1 MACVLHTADNGKINK
16 VTDGSNEPSKLFQ
29 QIYNIPILSL
39 EDSIKIYQNTFSD
52 KVQKNKKELNLNGNI
67 YTSNTGESYII
78 KIYDG
83 INGEVIDL
91 ESRKNKDKIGLSVV
105 DSAGN
110 KVASMGLFKDLNDNM
125 FYANIVNV
133 KEEYQRQGIASS
145 LYQFLKNEN
154 IAVKDSEIQ
163 TEAGKALKSSMR
175 EPALVFE
182 TPSGQ
187 NYLTYL
193 EALQNTDQGEISL
206 KVNDVVIGKVN
217 SDTNIDTFEGAL
229 NYFVKQGV
237 LTGERILDVD
247 GSEITVTA
255 GDTITA
261 KQLTADSVENIAT
274 KLLGESGVQRMNDGN
289 FIFTKNLNTRIIN
302 GEKVKE
308 SDVDKMTYDELKTN
322 YGEETAI
329 QIETER
335 ETEKQLLPTTLKRR
349 IDEDTDIKTED
360 ELVRS
365 AKNLLNSLGVKIT
378 SIEDYEKNTALKND
392 GVHPDST
399 ALADI
404 VNKVIAFRNGEVT
417 RNDLIE
423 ETMHF
428 IEASLDPAVTEPVRR
443 MIHTT
448 PEWQEHSQLYYDIY
462 SKEYSGEKL
471 EEVVRR
477 EILGKVMA
485 NAVSTNFE
493 LSQNATITQQSIFDQ
508 IRNFLQQFFDKVNAY
523 FSPNTQSQIDQ
534 LNNDIFV
541 KLMAGE
547 LADDLNINQNYGTKL
562 RLYSASRNISDDLV
576 QIQRQA
582 ENALTVLESQSFQI
596 AKNDATQ
603 RQLLKQARESLG
615 KATERFDVIKDIS
628 DIIHKS
634 QEEKLARAELA
645 ASFSYLTNVAKK
657 QLTYLQRAVKRNAQ
671 NNFHFSSE
679 EQAVYSTMLSQFD
692 RYILPAAKKTLEDKK
707 DRTKAEDKILEEIDK
722 TISEVQK
729 LKGQVA
735 TLDRKS
741 KDVVV
746 DLLAK
751 RLDLSD
757 EQRQFV
763 QNQVDAQQSEVSWFF
778 NQFGTLAHSSNILL
792 NAAGH
797 VISKTVQESREGFLT
812 DLQPFIKRLKDSG
825 YLSGAKTKEFAKD
838 GYIENRFNDK
848 AREEAISQMRYEI
861 YKDISGDNISKEE
874 YDKMTTF
881 PKLTV
886 EQQAESERRF
896 EDWYLDNI
904 ALSATSAEQVK
915 LRKQELA
922 QYSVDTQRYERNS
935 RLAFFNIVQN
945 AEIQDGIP
953 VYTEDMKYDFEQL
966 KKQRTYDKSIFTVD
980 GELKDGIEYRSEE
993 EYESTLVEKD
1003 GAQQETD
1010 IVKISNNLYASLVPG
1025 TADSA
1030 SILAFELSKI
1040 DNNRLAVNKVKN
1052 RENQGFP
1059 TEFTRR
1065 LSELDSKQAYDF
1077 LTLNSYIGYTNEY
1090 YESFNNQS
1098 LIDRLKEELG
1108 GDNDYQIRNLIENI
1122 AVTTKKK
1129 NTILQSNR
1137 EMNNPSET
1145 NYDNMEKNSEVSAIK
1160 EYEEDLERYY
1170 REASAIIG
1178 KRGEIIDEDNISE
1191 TIPNRAFRSYMNDTA
1206 RVSQLV
1212 YDKDVLDEIDLENI
1226 DKIFNAITEHTTL
1239 NKKTEV
1245 LDLRKFVQAFAS
1257 GRENKIDKRY
1267 SRVFSLTADEYREMS
1282 EQEIFAYM
1290 TNEAL
1295 QYSYTRLL
1303 PYFRKSQP
1311 TGVDRALFE
1320 LEAGVLK
1327 PSDFMNNYFKGEYP
1341 YLQITPNYNFQE
1353 ANETNHKNPH
1363 FQQAKLNGTPM
1374 FRTFEVET
1382 TEADVKNKSVDQLY
1396 NEGKLNKYVSKDFL
1410 KEYDIDLVHLFNT
1423 GEERARKNEKKFEA
1437 RQAFLD
1443 LQKQSLTKLGEFGR
1457 HNLYQLPQKEKG
1469 KFRKIEDLLKREGG
1483 VKAIAEEF
1491 FTFREDDADLGQ
1503 DTTGK
1508 ANVSLGV
1515 RSIPKKGIRKLSNEQ
1530 LTDELLESF
1539 SWFSKEANLFE
1550 ARQRNISDMLAIKE
1564 SLLGSEFENNL
1575 SVEATRTYKM
1585 FDDFM
1590 KYNFFDVKETFSK
1603 QFKIF
1608 GIQGDYAKV
1617 LKSFG
1622 DLIRLRNLG
1631 FTVISPITSL
1641 LTARTQITIERLVGE
1656 AIDTD
1661 AVKKAKKL
1669 MNKYSGDSLR
1679 EVMNFESKSWINAV
1693 GQKYGFF
1700 DTEERFNNSN
1710 YGKSVRFLGRSPYI
1724 MHTVFNFPSNPL
1736 GAISVLADHKFVNGR
1751 VLQYREFRQQNKH
1764 KTDRELRNVW
1774 KDYVD
1779 LTDVIVVDETG
1790 VVVFD
1795 YKKIADAMNTDMTP
1809 EQAKT
1814 YMDNINS
1821 LIYTRVKQAIERI
1834 DGQITNED
1842 RIFASRNAYTSF
1854 LTLHRNW
1861 MFIAAANR
1869 FKGKHFSLATREFQE
1884 GSYLTAFRGVKD
1896 LLQDVVSGK
1905 AYRDLN
1911 YFKNKWQNA
1920 SDTTK
1925 KNLKR
1930 VGVDLA
1936 VLNALVALTLYGFK
1950 ELDDED
1956 PDSALFKFATYMTL
1970 RTANEVAS
1978 ASTALPQ
1985 NMYDVLGSM
1994 TVGLNALDIIY
2005 DAPDLFSGE
2014 EVTRGKYQ
2022 GLSKRQR
2029 YLFRNIP
2036 LLKDYST
2043 LSDLDG
2049 AINSYKYFNIDQG
2062 NAFDYGSIY
2071 PFLIQDI
2078 EDKN

>member
-1 MACVLHTADNGKINK
+1 MACKINKADNGKINK
-16 VTDGSNEPSKLFQ
+16 VLDGNNEPSKLFQ
-29 QIYNIPILSL
+29 QIFNIPILSL

-83 INGEVIDL
+83 INGEVTDL

-163 TEAGKALKSSMR
+163 TEAGKALKSSLR

-206 KVNDVVIGKVN
+206 KVNDVVVGKVN

-237 LTGERILDVD
+237 LTGERILDID

-255 GDTITA
+255 GDTDTA
-261 KQLTADSVENIAT
+261 KFLTADLVETIST
-274 KLLGESGVQRMNDGN
+274 KLLGESGVQRMDNGD

-302 GEKVKE
+302 GKKVKE

-322 YGEETAI
+322 YGEATAI

-360 ELVRS
+360 ELIRNV
-365 AKNLLNSLGVKIT
+365 KNLLNSLGVKIT

-404 VNKVIAFRNGEVT
+404 VNKVMAFRNGEIT

-508 IRNFLQQFFDKVNAY
+508 IRSFLQQFFDKVNAY

-562 RLYSASRNISDDLV
+562 RLYSASKNISDDLV

-615 KATERFDVIKDIS
+615 KATERFDVIKDIT
-628 DIIHKS
+628 DIVHKS
-634 QEEKLARAELA
+634 QEEKIARAELA

-751 RLDLSD
+751 RLDLND

-763 QNQVDAQQSEVSWFF
+763 QNQVDAQQKEVNWFF
-778 NQFGTLAHSSNILL
+778 QNFGTLAHSSNVLL
-792 NAAGH
+792 NALGH
-797 VISKTVQESREGFLT
+797 SISKVKYEEREGFLT
-812 DLQPFIKRLKDSG
+812 DLQPFIKRLKDVG
-825 YLSGAKTKEFAKD
+825 YLVGSKVKEFAKN
-838 GYIENRFNDK
+838 GFIQNRFDDK
-848 AREEAISQMRYEI
+848 AREEAISQTRYEI

-922 QYSVDTQRYERNS
+922 QYSVNTQKFERNS
-935 RLAFFNIVQN
+935 RLQFFNIVQN
-945 AEIQDGIP
+945 AELQDGIP
-953 VYTEDMKYDFEQL
+953 VYTEDMKHDFEQL
-966 KKQRTYDKSIFTVD
+966 KKERYNAKSIYTTD
-980 GELKDGIEYRSEE
+980 GDLKDGIEYRSEE
-993 EYESTLVEKD
+993 EYESTLIKKE

-1010 IVKISNNLYASLVPG
+1010 IVKLSNNLFASLIPG
-1025 TADSA
+1025 TQDND
-1030 SILAFELSKI
+1030 SILAFQLNKI
-1040 DNNRLAVNKVKN
+1040 DNNRLYINKTKN
-1052 RENQGFP
+1052 KNNQGFSE
-1059 TEFTRR
+1059 EFIKR
-1065 LSELDSKQAYDF
+1065 LSALDSKQAYDF
-1077 LTLNSYIGYTNEY
+1077 LTLNAYIGYTNEY

-1191 TIPNRAFRSYMNDTA
+1191 TIPNRAFQYYMNDTA

-1212 YDKDVLDEIDLENI
+1212 YDKDVLDETDLENI

-1245 LDLRKFVQAFAS
+1245 LDLRKFVQAFSS

-1267 SRVFSLTADEYREMS
+1267 SRVFSLTAEEYREMS

-1327 PSDFMNNYFKGEYP
+1327 SEDFIKNYENGEYP

-1374 FRTFEVET
+1374 FRTFE
-1382 TEADVKNKSVDQLY
+1382 TEATAENIKGKSPEQLKKD
-1396 NEGKLNKYVSKDFL
+1396 GLLNKYVSTDFL
-1410 KEYDIDLVHLFNT
+1410 NEYDIDLVHLFNT

-1443 LQKQSLTKLGEFGR
+1443 LQKQSLIKYGEFGR

-1469 KFRKIEDLLKREGG
+1469 KFRKIEDLLNKEGG
-1483 VKAIAEEF
+1483 IRAIVSEYT
-1491 FTFREDDADLGQ
+1491 TFREDDSDLGQ
-1503 DTTGK
+1503 DQAGK
-1508 ANVSLGV
+1508 ANKNLGV
-1515 RSIPKKGIRKLSNEQ
+1515 RSIPRKGLRKLAEEQ
-1530 LTDELLESF
+1530 LTDELLESYA
-1539 SWFSKEANLFE
+1539 WMNKEANLFE
-1550 ARQRNISDMLAIKE
+1550 ARQRNIGDVLALKDT
-1564 SLLGSEFENNL
+1564 LLGSEFENNL
-1575 SVEATRTYKM
+1575 SVETTRTYKM

-1590 KYNFFDVKETFSK
+1590 KYNFFGIKETWN
-1603 QFKIF
+1603 
-1608 GIQGDYAKV
+1608 
-1617 LKSFG
+1617 KSFTFLG
-1622 DLIRLRNLG
+1622 HTFDAAKMLNSFGKIIRLRNLG
-1631 FTVISPITSL
+1631 FTIVSPITSL
-1641 LTARTQITIERLVGE
+1641 LTGAVQIQTEKLIGE
-1656 AIDTD
+1656 NIDTD
-1661 AVKKAKKL
+1661 AVKKATKL
-1669 MNKYSGDSLR
+1669 MKKYSSESMR
-1679 EVMNFESKSWINAV
+1679 EIMGFESKTWLNAV
-1693 GQKYGFF
+1693 GNKFGFF
-1700 DTEERFNNSN
+1700 EPEERFNNSN
-1710 YGKSVRFLGRSPYI
+1710 YGKATRFLGRSPYV
-1724 MHTVFNFPSNPL
+1724 MHSVFNYPTNPL
-1736 GAISVLADHKFVNGR
+1736 TGLSVLADHKFVNGR
-1751 VLQYREFRQQNKH
+1751 LIQYKEFRQENKH
-1764 KTDRELRNVW
+1764 KSNRELRDVW
-1774 KDYVD
+1774 KNYLDI
-1779 LTDVIVVDETG
+1779 TDVLVVDDAG
-1790 VVVFD
+1790 VVTYD

-1809 EQAKT
+1809 EQAKI
-1814 YMDNINS
+1814 YMDNISS
-1821 LIYTRVKQAIERI
+1821 LIYSRMKISLQKI
-1834 DGQITNED
+1834 DGMLTEED
-1842 RIFASRNAYTSF
+1842 KAVASRNAF
-1854 LTLHRNW
+1854 ANFTLIHRNW
-1861 MFIAAANR
+1861 LQIATQTR
-1869 FKGKHFSLATREFQE
+1869 FKSRQLSLATRQFEE
-1884 GSYLTAFRGVKD
+1884 GSYLTTFRVVND
-1896 LLQDVVSGK
+1896 LLKDVKSGK
-1905 AYRDLN
+1905 AFRDLG
-1911 YFKNKWQNA
+1911 YFKEKWQNG
-1920 SDTTK
+1920 DDLTK
-1925 KNLKR
+1925 QNLKR
-1930 VGVDLA
+1930 VGVELG
-1936 VLNALVALTLYGFK
+1936 VLNAIVALVLLAAKKGEDDKEDSYAFK
-1950 ELDDED
+1950 VGRYFLD
-1956 PDSALFKFATYMTL
+1956 
-1970 RTANEVAS
+1970 RTANEFAS
-1978 ASTALPQ
+1978 ATTALPQ
-1985 NMYDVLGSM
+1985 NLYDTLQNNI
-1994 TVGLNALDIIY
+1994 VGLNTLDILY
-2005 DAPDLFSGE
+2005 DAPKVFSGKE
-2014 EVTRGKYQ
+2014 ITRGAYSGLTERQKYFFQ
-2022 GLSKRQR
+2022 HV
-2029 YLFRNIP
+2029 P
-2036 LLKDYST
+2036 MLKDYQKFSNI
-2043 LSDLDG
+2043 DG
-2049 AINSYKYFNIDQG
+2049 AINSYDFFSFEKG
-2062 NAFDYGSIY
+2062 NALDYLTAY
-2071 PFLIQDI
+2071 PFLIDDI
-2078 EDKN
+2078 KDKN